1 MQLFLALQEKLEQ
14 KQAELSSAQQFQEKQ
29 VQQLKDKL
37 LVQDKLISNYEYV
50 QRHLQ
55 NEVAILKQQIQEY
68 VPAQYQ
74 DVVARERARLLAQ
87 MEIELSR
94 NSQ

>member
-14 KQAELSSAQQFQEKQ
+14 KQTELSSVREFQEKQ
-29 VQQLKDKL
+29 IQQLKDKL

-55 NEVAILKQQIQEY
+55 NEVAILKQ
-68 VPAQYQ
+68 
-74 DVVARERARLLAQ
+74 
-87 MEIELSR
+87 
-94 NSQ
+94 

>member
-14 KQAELSSAQQFQEKQ
+14 KQTELSSVREFQEKQ
-29 VQQLKDKL
+29 IQQLKDKL

-55 NEVAILKQQIQEY
+55 NEVAILKQQILEY

-74 DVVARERARLLAQ
+74 DVAARERAKLLAQ

-94 NSQ
+94 GQ

>member
-1 MQLFLALQEKLEQ
+1 MQLFLDFHEKLEQ
-14 KQAELSSAQQFQEKQ
+14 KQAELDNARRFQDEQ

-37 LVQDKLISNYEYV
+37 LVQDKLIRNYEYV

-55 NEVAILKQQIQEY
+55 NEVAVLKQQIQEY

-87 MEIELSR
+87 MEIDLSQGR
-94 NSQ
+94 Q